1 MTRPEDRR
9 SFLVKGASAA
19 GVFAAGA
26 ALGHAQDRDAE
37 PPADGQTDHPPHA
50 RHEVHQHGVA
60 GNEAGEYPR
69 TKPGLGGPVG
79 SATDRGKLVAGLRNP
94 MLPPVPIQ
102 APDLNSLPW
111 KMVDGAKEFH
121 LIAEPVRRELLPGLF
136 MDTYGYNGD
145 MPGPTIEINQGDRV
159 RIVLHNELPEA
170 TTLHLHGFELPN
182 DMDGVPHLVQDL
194 IEPGQEFVYE
204 LTVHQEGT
212 FFYHSH
218 VGMQETMGMVG
229 LFIVHPVT
237 PHTPV
242 IDRDFCLIAQE
253 FQIRPNS
260 TVPDTLA
267 MEWNFLTFN
276 GRCGPLTTP
285 LLCKLGERV
294 RIRFVNFSVID
305 HHPLHLHGHT
315 FWITGTEGGRMP
327 EPSWYPSNNV
337 LVGVAQARE
346 IEFIAN
352 NSGDWFMHCHMFHH
366 MMNSMT
372 SQAGP
377 LVRKYSTPKQM
388 KVLGYPQIM
397 LGMEMPDMKG
407 MRMPGTGMKDMDMK
421 DMDMKDMDMKDMDM
435 KEHDMKEHDM
445 KDMPKKEAAPPK
457 KSDAQP
463 DPEKMQHEGHAGR
476 SDDQSGGDYGMEG
489 MARVEGR
496 REAMGMR
503 PGWSMGVEGLSTVV
517 RVLPPEMY
525 EKITGD
531 EGHEGHKM
539 HEPKK

>member
-1 MTRPEDRR
+1 MTHPDDRR
-9 SFLVKGASAA
+9 SFLIKGASAA
-19 GVFAAGA
+19 GIFVAGT
-26 ALGHAQDRDAE
+26 ALGRAQEKLADQPSDGPTGKPPQGE
-37 PPADGQTDHPPHA
+37 HEQHQPPAAASD
-50 RHEVHQHGVA
+50 
-60 GNEAGEYPR
+60 AGEYPR
-69 TKPGLGGPVG
+69 THVGLGGPVG
-79 SATDRGKLVAGLRNP
+79 SSTDRGKLVPGYRDVT
-94 MLPPVPIQ
+94 LPPVPIH
-102 APDLNSLPW
+102 APDLKNLPW
-111 KMVDGAKEFH
+111 KEVNGAKEFL
-121 LIAEPVRRELLPGLF
+121 LIPEPVRREILPGLW

-145 MPGPTIEINQGDRV
+145 MPGPTIEIQQGDRV
-159 RIVLHNELPEA
+159 RIIVHNKLPEA
-170 TTLHLHGFELPN
+170 TSLHLHGFELPN

-194 IEPGQEFVYE
+194 IEPGQQFVYE

-229 LFIVHPVT
+229 LFIVHPAK
-237 PHTPV
+237 PHEPV
-242 IDRDFCLIAQE
+242 VDRDFCLIAQE

-267 MEWNFLTFN
+267 MEWNYLTFN

-305 HHPLHLHGHT
+305 HHPIHLHGHT

-352 NSGDWFMHCHMFHH
+352 NPGDWFMHCHMFHH
-366 MMNSMT
+366 MMNSMV

-377 LVRKYSTPKQM
+377 LVRQYSTPEQLKIP
-388 KVLGYPQIM
+388 GYPQIM

-407 MRMPGTGMKDMDMK
+407 MKMPGTDTKGMDLKKD
-421 DMDMKDMDMKDMDM
+421 
-435 KEHDMKEHDM
+435 DM
-445 KDMPKKEAAPPK
+445 KDMPQKNTPLKPNGEPDHSKMNMKPDATPK
-457 KSDAQP
+457 PMAG
-463 DPEKMQHEGHAGR
+463 HEGMK
-476 SDDQSGGDYGMEG
+476 GMEG
-489 MARVEGR
+489 IDVEGR

-517 RVLPPEMY
+517 RVLPPELY
-525 EKITGD
+525 DKIMGSQ
-531 EGHEGHKM
+531 EHEGHQM
-539 HEPKK
+539 PK

>member
-1 MTRPEDRR
+1 
-9 SFLVKGASAA
+9 
-19 GVFAAGA
+19 
-26 ALGHAQDRDAE
+26 
-37 PPADGQTDHPPHA
+37 
-50 RHEVHQHGVA
+50 
-60 GNEAGEYPR
+60 
-69 TKPGLGGPVG
+69 
-79 SATDRGKLVAGLRNP
+79 
-94 MLPPVPIQ
+94 MLPPVPIH
-102 APDLNSLPW
+102 APDLQSLPC

-121 LIAEPVRRELLPGLF
+121 LIAEPVRRELLPGLV

-159 RIVLHNELPEA
+159 RIVLHNKLPEA
-170 TTLHLHGFELPN
+170 TSLHLHGFELPH
-182 DMDGVPHLVQDL
+182 DMDGVPYLVQDL

-229 LFIVHPVT
+229 LFIVHPAK

-294 RIRFVNFSVID
+294 RIRVVNFSVID
-305 HHPLHLHGHT
+305 HHPIHLHGHT

-352 NSGDWFMHCHMFHH
+352 NPGDWLMHCHMFHH

-377 LVRKYSTPKQM
+377 LIRKYSTPVQL

-397 LGMEMPDMKG
+397 LGMEMSDMKG
-407 MRMPGTGMKDMDMK
+407 MKMPGIDMK
-421 DMDMKDMDMKDMDM
+421 DMDMKK
-435 KEHDMKEHDM
+435 HDM
-445 KDMPKKEAAPPK
+445 KDIPKTEAAPPK

-463 DPEKMQHEGHAGR
+463 GPEKMRHEGQAGM
-476 SDDQSGGDYGMEG
+476 SDDKSGGNYGMEG
-489 MARVEGR
+489 IARVEGR

-517 RVLPPEMY
+517 RVLPPKMY
-525 EKITGD
+525 EQIAGVK
-531 EGHEGHKM
+531 GHEVHTM
-539 HEPKK
+539 PPPKK